1 MKKLKLLFNRI
12 KDNRFINKY
21 TITLVVFFVWLIFFD
36 ANSILNMLEARRE
49 QREVDKEAQIYKNSI
64 EKNRE
69 TIEILSTNRQSIE
82 KFAREEYKMKRENED
97 IFIIKE

>member
-1 MKKLKLLFNRI
+1 MKKLKLLFKRI

-21 TITLVVFFVWLIFFD
+21 TITLTVFFVWLIFFD

-49 QREVDKEAQIYKNSI
+49 QREVDREAQIYKNSI